1 MSRVVP
7 SLVKLER
14 RADRMRRFAESAWA
28 EGPDGSFRVNLA
40 SPQFSLRGFRSE
52 LTALAERE
60 GYTVTEET
68 VGKGWSTG
76 FLVIVPKKAEGDSDA
91 NSDQS

>member
-1 MSRVVP
+1 MTVP
-7 SLVKLER
+7 SLAKLER
-14 RADRMRRFAESAWA
+14 RADRMRRFAESAWSK
-28 EGPDGSFRVNLA
+28 GPDGSFRINLA
-40 SPQFSLRGFRSE
+40 SPQFGLRGFRSE

-76 FLVIVPKKAEGDSDA
+76 FLVIRPGEGGKHSDA
-91 NSDQS
+91 NEDQSG